1 MFPLPPPVQTALHRL
16 NDAGFSCYLVG
27 GCVRDF
33 LLGRMPT
40 DFDLTTN
47 ARPAQMQAVF
57 SAFRC
62 IETGLR
68 HGTLTVM
75 IRDFPL
81 EITTYRVDGAYS
93 DSRHPD
99 AVIFTENLCA
109 DLARRDFT
117 VNAIAYHPKTG
128 LVDPFDGR
136 SDLEHRLLRCV
147 GIPAQRFSEDALR
160 ILRCIRFSSVLGFGV
175 EAETDDAIRTRKDR
189 LQSVAAERIHAELDK
204 LLLGTDVTRVL
215 LAYPE
220 VLGVAIPE
228 LLDSVGFLQHSPYH
242 RYSVWGHTAYAV
254 GAAAEDP
261 VVRLA
266 MLLHDLGKPATFT
279 RDQTGRGHFKGHAA
293 VSAEMTKTIL
303 TRLRYPNKTVQGVTE
318 LVARHSDKIF
328 NDAQIRRLLA
338 QFGTEWFFRQLEV
351 RRADMRAK
359 EAFCLRELDSIDR
372 MEQAARRIL
381 KNGDCLS
388 LHDLLIDGSDLQLLG
403 AKGRCIGRV
412 LDQLL
417 ERVLDGS
424 LPNSREP
431 LFYEAERLIALY
443 QETNEA

>member
-57 SAFRC
+57 SSFHC

-99 AVIFTENLCA
+99 SVIFTENLCA

-136 SDLEHRLLRCV
+136 SDLERRLLRCV

-160 ILRCIRFSSVLGFGV
+160 ILRCIRFSSVLGFEI
-175 EAETDDAIRTRKDR
+175 EAETDEAVRSEKDR
-189 LQSVAAERIHAELDK
+189 LQSVAAERIRAELDK
-204 LLLGTDVTRVL
+204 LLLGADVTRVL
-215 LAYPE
+215 LAYPD

-228 LLDSVGFLQHSPYH
+228 LLESVGFLQHSPYH

-261 VVRLA
+261 AVRLA

-293 VSAEMTKTIL
+293 VSAEMTKAIL
-303 TRLRYPNKTVQGVTE
+303 TRLRYPNKTVQSVTE

-338 QFGTEWFFRQLEV
+338 KYGTEWFFRQLEV

-359 EAFCLRELDSIDR
+359 EEFCLRELDGIDR
-372 MEQAARRIL
+372 IEQSARRIL

-412 LDQLL
+412 LNQLL